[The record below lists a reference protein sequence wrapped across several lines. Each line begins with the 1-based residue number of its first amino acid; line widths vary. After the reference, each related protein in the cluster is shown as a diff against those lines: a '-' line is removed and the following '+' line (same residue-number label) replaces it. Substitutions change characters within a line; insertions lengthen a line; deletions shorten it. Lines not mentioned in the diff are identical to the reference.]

1 MIYIQKFN
9 ERYQP
14 NFKDTLNNLKS
25 YFTTDGVFTNN
36 LLDQSIIGDKLLIE
50 LDIASAYKEGKAER
64 DRIKSSLKRGGF
76 DHSGNSL
83 FVITLSPDELEW
95 VKNYFSNL

>member
-14 NFKDTLNNLKS
+14 NLKDTLNSLRS
-25 YFTTDGVFTNN
+25 YFTTDGVYTNN
-36 LLDQSIIGDKLLIE
+36 LLDRSIIGDKLLIE
-50 LDIASAYKEGKAER
+50 LDIASAYKEGRAER
-64 DRIKSSLKRGGF
+64 DRIKSSLKRCGF
-76 DHSGNSL
+76 DLGSNSL

-95 VKNYFSNL
+95 LKNYFSDL